1 MDAPSGYHDFFFP
14 LRYKRDMTRSL
25 LLFAASFVLTAQHH
39 PAPSAS
45 QPAVLH
51 PGIGDHHHPIST
63 ANPDAQKFFDQGLTL
78 VFGFNHDEALRSF
91 ERAAALD
98 PKSPMALWG
107 VALVLGANYNDPG
120 STERNQ
126 KAYHAIQQ
134 AMALLDGAPERERD
148 YVRALARRYAAD
160 GKGDLA
166 ALAAAYKDAMGEL
179 MRKYPDDMDA
189 ATLYAES
196 LMNLNPWKLWDAAGN
211 PAPGTLEIVQVL
223 ESVLRREPQH
233 PGANHYYI
241 HAIEASPN
249 PERALASAERLK
261 SLVPAAGHLVHM
273 PGHIYLRTGDFESA
287 AKTNTAAVASDKQ
300 MVARMG
306 DKAGMYALMYANH
319 NWHFIAFSR
328 AEQGRASEAL
338 AAAREMQRSV
348 TPHLKAM
355 PMLEAFAVVPL
366 FTMARSHQWTELLKE
381 ADPKTNEGILRAT
394 WLFARTLALAGT
406 KQLDAANKERA
417 AFEQA
422 RQAIPAEFPWGVN
435 NLAKDVFAVAA
446 HELDARLA
454 EAAGDAAAALPH
466 WREAVALE
474 TKLVYDEPPAWY
486 RPLRESLG
494 GALYRTGDFA
504 GAEKV
509 FRENL
514 DRNPRNPRS
523 LFGLAEALQAQKKD
537 ASAVQRQFAPLWKA
551 ATLWLSM
558 KTL

>member
-1 MDAPSGYHDFFFP
+1 MRMNVA
-14 LRYKRDMTRSL
+14 LVL
-25 LLFAASFVLTAQHH
+25 LAGGLLAQHQGH
-39 PAPSAS
+39 TPAAR
-45 QPAVLH
+45 PAVLH
-51 PGIGDHHHPIST
+51 PGLGDHHHPIRT
-63 ANPDAQKFFDQGLTL
+63 AHPEAQRFFDQGLTL

-98 PKSPMALWG
+98 PQSPMALWG

-120 STERNQ
+120 SAERNQ
-126 KAYHAIQQ
+126 QAYQTIQR
-134 AMALLDGAPERERD
+134 ALALLEGAPEPERD

-160 GKGDLA
+160 GKGDLT
-166 ALAAAYKDAMGEL
+166 ALAAAYKDAMGEV

-189 ATLYAES
+189 ATLYAEA

-223 ESVLRREPQH
+223 EGVLRREPNH

-241 HAIEASPN
+241 HAIEASPY

-261 SLVPAAGHLVHM
+261 TLVPGAGHLVHM
-273 PGHIYLRTGDFESA
+273 PGHIYLRTGDFEA
-287 AKTNTAAVASDKQ
+287 AARTNAAAVASDRQ

-328 AEQGRASEAL
+328 AEQGRAAEAL

-366 FTMARSHQWTELLKE
+366 FTMARSHQWAEILKE
-381 ADPKTNEGILRAT
+381 PEPGTSDGIGRAT
-394 WLFARTLALAGT
+394 WLFARTLALAGAG
-406 KQLDAANKERA
+406 QHAAAVRERA

-422 RQAIPAEFPWGVN
+422 RLAIPADFPWGGN
-435 NLAKDVFAVAA
+435 NLAKDVFSLAT

-454 EAAGDAAAALPH
+454 EAAGNPAAAIPH
-466 WREAVALE
+466 WREAVRLE
-474 TKLVYDEPPAWY
+474 TALVYDEPPPWY
-486 RPLRESLG
+486 RPVRESLAA
-494 GALYRTGDFA
+494 ALFRTGDFA
-504 GAEKV
+504 GAERV

-514 DRNPRNPRS
+514 ERNPRNPRS
-523 LFGLAEALQAQKKD
+523 LFGLAESLKAQKKD
-537 ASAVQRQFAPLWKA
+537 ASAIERQFAPLWKA
-551 ATLWLSM
+551 ATVKLAM
-558 KTL
+558 ATL

>member
-1 MDAPSGYHDFFFP
+1 M
-14 LRYKRDMTRSL
+14 RSVIL
-25 LLFAASFVLTAQHH
+25 LVLLCAGLCAQHQGH
-39 PAPSAS
+39 QPAS

-51 PGIGDHHHPIST
+51 PGIGDHHHPIQT
-63 ANPDAQKFFDQGLTL
+63 GNPEAQKFFDQGLTL

-126 KAYHAIQQ
+126 QAYQTIQKALG
-134 AMALLDGAPERERD
+134 LLEGAPEVERD

-160 GKGDLA
+160 GKGDLP
-166 ALAAAYKDAMGEL
+166 ALAKAYKDAMGEL
-179 MRKYPDDMDA
+179 RRRYPDDMDA

-196 LMNLNPWKLWDAAGN
+196 LMNLNPWKLWDAEGN

-287 AKTNTAAVASDKQ
+287 AKTNAAAVASDKQ
-300 MVARMG
+300 MVSRMG

-328 AEQGRASEAL
+328 AEQGRAAEAL

-366 FTMARSHQWTELLKE
+366 FTMARSHQWAEILKE
-381 ADPKTNEGILRAT
+381 ADPKVTEGVLRTT

-406 KQLDAANKERA
+406 KKLDAARQERA
-417 AFEQA
+417 SFEQA
-422 RQAIPAEFPWGVN
+422 RQAIPADFPWGVN

-454 EAAGDAAAALPH
+454 EAAGDPAAALPH

-486 RPLRESLG
+486 RPVRESLAA
-494 GALYRTGDFA
+494 ALYRSGDFA

-514 DRNPRNPRS
+514 ERNPRNPRS
-523 LFGLAEALQAQKKD
+523 LYGLAESLKAQKKD
-537 ASAVQRQFAPLWKA
+537 DTAIRRQFAPLWKV
-551 ATLWLSM
+551 ATLQLGMS
-558 KTL
+558 TL